1 MMCHAKTCQKKA
13 RLYLRKDKIDFRV
26 KNTTKDK
33 KQIFYYNKRRLLYI
47 TYYVHMWASLVAQP
61 VENLPATGGWVQPLG
76 WEDPMKKGMAI
87 HCSILPWR
95 IPWTEDPGGLLSMG
109 LQRVGQD

>member
-33 KQIFYYNKRRLLYI
+33 K
-47 TYYVHMWASLVAQP
+47 
-61 VENLPATGGWVQPLG
+61 
-76 WEDPMKKGMAI
+76 
-87 HCSILPWR
+87 
-95 IPWTEDPGGLLSMG
+95 
-109 LQRVGQD
+109 